1 MPYPSDIIN
10 PAGFSAYMEATFRS
24 KAVFTASGAAR
35 VDFDDPAL
43 AGAGGQLVTLRSA
56 AEDTADDEKNDG
68 GTSSAASVGSIKNVG
83 ILCARKRWR
92 QVDDAARAALDSGSQ
107 DAIISTIGAQ
117 VVPYWARKS
126 EKALI
131 NVLTGLFASTG
142 PLYATHAHVYGSAS
156 GTKKLMN
163 YNALVDGMAKLG
175 DDMESLA
182 LIITPSKT
190 WADLKKDNASKV
202 TATYI
207 TNEFGQPVSV
217 PVFDGNKLVFV
228 SDQFPADTNGTNPL
242 YHTFLV
248 RLGAM
253 VIAPTRGM
261 KAYPYFKGD
270 VPMDGIMSTFDFVP
284 HVYGTMWNVA
294 YPSGGP
300 ANTDLATPTNWAV
313 ATGATAKDIGVVDV
327 ITN

>member
-43 AGAGGQLVTLRSA
+43 SGAGGQLVTLRQF

-68 GTSSAASVGSIKNVG
+68 QASSAASIGSIKNVG

-92 QVDDAARAALDSGSQ
+92 QVDDAAKAALDSGSQ
-107 DAIISTIGAQ
+107 DAIIQTIGNQ
-117 VVPYWARKS
+117 IVPYWARKS
-126 EKALI
+126 EKSLI
-131 NVLTGLFASTG
+131 SILSALFASTG
-142 PLYATHAHVYGSAS
+142 CLYATHAHVVGSAA
-156 GTKKLMN
+156 GTKKYLN
-163 YNALVDGMAKLG
+163 YNAIVDGMAKLG

-182 LIITPSKT
+182 LFITPSKT
-190 WADLKKDNASKV
+190 WADLKKENASKIGV
-202 TATYI
+202 AYI
-207 TNEFGQPVSV
+207 TNEFGVPVAV

-228 SDQFPADTNGTNPL
+228 SDQFPADTGGTNAL

-270 VPMDGIMSTFDFVP
+270 VPMEGIMSTFDFVP
-284 HVYGTMWNVA
+284 HVYGTMWNTS

-300 ANTDLATPTNWAV
+300 ANSDLATAASWSV
-313 ATGATAKDIGVVDV
+313 ATGATAKDIGVIDV